1 MFGDV
6 CVWVEGGMRSIR
18 RILPSRGRSNMKI
31 GPILTFNP
39 HGIGYLGTYT
49 TKVWSLANTEGEEQ
63 FRWLALNVS
72 KPDT

>member
-1 MFGDV
+1 
-6 CVWVEGGMRSIR
+6 
-18 RILPSRGRSNMKI
+18 MKI

-63 FRWLALNVS
+63 FRWLASNVS